1 MGANDLL
8 DPVDLAVRIA
18 DVFERLH
25 IPYVLG
31 GSLAS
36 SLLGE
41 PRSTNDVDLAVALL
55 VQPINEL
62 VQTLAG
68 EFYIEESSVRE
79 AVRHRTSFNVIH
91 LGSMLKAD
99 IFVLGDKL
107 LDRRQIERRRRVV
120 VVEEPLATLWVTSAE
135 DQVLRKLCWF
145 RDGGEVSD
153 RQWRDIVGLLAV
165 QVDQLDRHDLDEV
178 SKTLGVNDLLA
189 RAWDEVAA
197 F

>member
-1 MGANDLL
+1 M